1 MAEANLTPSRPKDY
15 VEPEIVSEE
24 EINMLSLL
32 NFGKPTKDEETGR
45 VSF

>member
-24 EINMLSLL
+24 EINMLSL